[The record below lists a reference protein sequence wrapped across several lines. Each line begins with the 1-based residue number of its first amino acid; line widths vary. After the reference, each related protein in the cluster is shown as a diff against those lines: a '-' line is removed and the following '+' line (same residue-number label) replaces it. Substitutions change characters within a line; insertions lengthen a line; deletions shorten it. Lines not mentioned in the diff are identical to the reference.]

1 MYRRLIILTAIV
13 VAAVCGL
20 GGLGFHAIEKWA
32 EGLEG
37 VRLGEF
43 AEVAEQIRRDVKR
56 KLDEFIEVEQQRKY
70 SDYLYS
76 YVPENIVDAQQLP
89 LVRSPLGDRMS
100 NEFAYGYFQV
110 EPDGTIVT
118 PYSPVGPSD
127 SDDQN
132 ELAEAVQDHYSNITE
147 NVLPSIN
154 LRAGEPEVSTAKPD
168 VFLERDN
175 AASRVALATDEAP
188 SKIPAMRKGLPE
200 GLGSRSQA
208 YPIES
213 FKQKAQQPQV
223 YQSRRSIIASNSAQT
238 FPPADQTTQVL
249 VPQVMT
255 SSVDEIAPAIRGEQQ
270 VRADIPA
277 TGAQAEQ
284 RMFQTPAQAQMRDQ
298 AGVAG
303 VPQQP
308 ASGPLASDTVQ
319 IRMEPFV
326 PLVVPDPP
334 HTQSIFGGQVFLLR
348 HVQIESRH
356 LLQGFQ
362 LDEQRLIAEVE
373 TSARSF
379 VREGM
384 GFELPQVRKA
394 NGQAGD
400 GDEPPAYAAILDFGF
415 GDLVLNL
422 RELDPAWIAR
432 RIGDLRH
439 LYFAIL
445 ATVVAAVGLALV
457 SLWHN
462 VRAQV
467 ALARKKDDFISAV
480 SHELRAPLTSIR
492 MYTEMLEK
500 NWVKSQDKVAEYYR
514 TMRQESERLSR
525 LVENVLDFARLQ
537 KGRKS
542 YAFRVGDI
550 DACVASV
557 VEMMRPYAQQRGF
570 AIHTVLATEQCHFDK
585 DAVTQI
591 VVNLVDNAVKYAR
604 DAADKTIAVRTRN
617 EPGLTIIEVED
628 HGPGIPHHLWR
639 KVFDQFYRCDDVPA
653 GAGRPASNDGRPP
666 SVATTTGMG
675 LGLTLVKRFA
685 EAHGGYVEILPAQ
698 PTGAILRVGLA
709 SEARPVIRIRNN
721 SCEGGDLSS

>member
-20 GGLGFHAIEKWA
+20 GGLGFHAIAKWA

-43 AEVAEQIRRDVKR
+43 AEVAEQVRQDVKR

-76 YVPENIVDAQQLP
+76 YVPENIVDAQQLS

-118 PYSPVGPSD
+118 PYSPGRPSD
-127 SDDQN
+127 SNGQN
-132 ELAEAVQDHYSNITE
+132 ELAQAVAHHFSNVVE
-147 NVLPSIN
+147 NVLPSIS
-154 LRAGEPEVSTAKPD
+154 LRAGGPEVPAVESDVPDRNNATTPTVLAK
-168 VFLERDN
+168 
-175 AASRVALATDEAP
+175 DEAT
-188 SKIPAMRKGLPE
+188 SKVPTMRKGGQE
-200 GLGSRSQA
+200 RLGNRSQA

-213 FKQKAQQPQV
+213 FKQKAQQTQV
-223 YQSRRSIIASNSAQT
+223 YESRRSIIASNWAQVPS
-238 FPPADQTTQVL
+238 PPADQVTQTAS
-249 VPQVMT
+249 PQAQT
-255 SSVDEIAPAIRGEQQ
+255 SAIDKILPGLAQQQ
-270 VRADIPA
+270 VQADL
-277 TGAQAEQ
+277 
-284 RMFQTPAQAQMRDQ
+284 
-298 AGVAG
+298 
-303 VPQQP
+303 PQQAAP
-308 ASGPLASDTVQ
+308 SPPASDTVQ

-326 PLVVPDPP
+326 PLVVPAPRR
-334 HTQSIFGGQVFLLR
+334 TESIFGGQVFLLR

-400 GDEPPAYAAILDFGF
+400 RDEQPAYAAILDFGF
-415 GDLVLNL
+415 GDLILNL

-467 ALARKKDDFISAV
+467 VLAQKKDDFISAV
-480 SHELRAPLTSIR
+480 SHELRTPLTSIR
-492 MYTEMLEK
+492 MYAEMLEK
-500 NWVKSQDKVAEYYR
+500 NWVKSQDKVAEYHR

-542 YAFRVGDI
+542 YAFRLGDI
-550 DACVASV
+550 DECVAGV
-557 VEMMRPYAQQRGF
+557 VEMMRPYAQQQGF
-570 AIHTVLATEQCHFDK
+570 TIRTFLAAGQCRFDK

-604 DAADKTIAVRTRN
+604 GAADKTIVVRTRN
-617 EPGLTIIEVED
+617 EPGLTILEVED
-628 HGPGIPHHLWR
+628 RGPGIPHHLRR

-653 GAGRPASNDGRPP
+653 GAGRPASDAGRPP
-666 SVATTTGMG
+666 SVTPTTGVG

-698 PTGAILRVGLA
+698 PTGTILRVGLCP
-709 SEARPVIRIRNN
+709 EGRPAT
-721 SCEGGDLSS
+721 

>member
-43 AEVAEQIRRDVKR
+43 AEVAEQIRQDVKR

-100 NEFAYGYFQV
+100 NWFAYGYFQV

-118 PYSPVGPSD
+118 PYSPGRPSD
-127 SDDQN
+127 SNGQD
-132 ELAEAVQDHYSNITE
+132 ELTQAVAHHFSNVVE

-154 LRAGEPEVSTAKPD
+154 LRAGEPEVSTTKPN

-175 AASRVALATDEAP
+175 AASRVALVTDETP

-200 GLGSRSQA
+200 GLSSRSQA

-223 YQSRRSIIASNSAQT
+223 YQSRRSIIASNSAQPP
-238 FPPADQTTQVL
+238 PPADQVTQAMA
-249 VPQVMT
+249 PQMVT
-255 SSVDEIAPAIRGEQQ
+255 SSIDEIVPAGGEEQQ

-284 RMFQTPAQAQMRDQ
+284 RMFPTPAQAQMRDQ
-298 AGVAG
+298 AGVTS

-308 ASGPLASDTVQ
+308 ASGPPASDTVQ

-326 PLVVPDPP
+326 PLVVPDPH

-384 GFELPQVRKA
+384 DFELPQVRKA

-400 GDEPPAYAAILDFGF
+400 GDEQPAYAAILDFGF

-432 RIGDLRH
+432 RIGDLRR

-480 SHELRAPLTSIR
+480 SHELRTPLTSIR

-542 YAFRVGDI
+542 YAVRVGSI
-550 DACVASV
+550 DECVAGV
-557 VEMMRPYAQQRGF
+557 IEMMRPYAEQHGF
-570 AIHTVLATEQCHFDK
+570 TIRTDLAAPGQTRFDK

-604 DAADKTIAVRTRN
+604 SAADKTIWVRTRN

-628 HGPGIPHHLWR
+628 RGPGIPHHLRR
-639 KVFDQFYRCDDVPA
+639 KVFDQFYRIESGTCEASSVKSAETLETPNFNRD
-653 GAGRPASNDGRPP
+653 ASNT
-666 SVATTTGMG
+666 AQATGMG

-709 SEARPVIRIRNN
+709 SEVRPAT
-721 SCEGGDLSS
+721 